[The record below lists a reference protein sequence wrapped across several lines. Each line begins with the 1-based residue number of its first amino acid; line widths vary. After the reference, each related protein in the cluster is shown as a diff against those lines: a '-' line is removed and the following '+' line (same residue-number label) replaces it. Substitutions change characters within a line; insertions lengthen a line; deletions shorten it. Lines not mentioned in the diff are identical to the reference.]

1 MYGFIRL
8 FRASARAGMWGPM
21 TDAIMVFVT
30 APTADKAAELA
41 RALVEEGLA
50 ACGNVVPG
58 LRSIYRWEGKV
69 HDEPEALLLLKSRA
83 PLFEALRERVV
94 ALHPYQCPE
103 VLRLD
108 VEEGHAP
115 YLQWIRDNV
124 RVPGKGA

>member
-1 MYGFIRL
+1 MCG
-8 FRASARAGMWGPM
+8 SM
-21 TDAIMVFVT
+21 TDAILVMVT

-69 HDEPEALLLLKSRA
+69 HDEPEALLILKTRA

-94 ALHPYQCPE
+94 AVHPYQCPE

-108 VEEGHAP
+108 VAEGHAP
-115 YLQWIRDNV
+115 YLRWIGDNV
-124 RVPGKGA
+124 RPVP

>member
-1 MYGFIRL
+1 
-8 FRASARAGMWGPM
+8 M
-21 TDAIMVFVT
+21 TDAIIVLVT
-30 APTADKAAELA
+30 APTVDKAAELA
-41 RALVEEGLA
+41 RALVEEELA

-69 HDEPEALLLLKSRA
+69 HDEAEALLILKTRA
-83 PLFEALRERVV
+83 PLFEALRQRVV

-115 YLQWIRDNV
+115 YLRWIRDNV
-124 RVPGKGA
+124 RPVT

>member
-1 MYGFIRL
+1 M
-8 FRASARAGMWGPM
+8 GPM
-21 TDAIMVFVT
+21 TDAIIVLVT
-30 APTADKAAELA
+30 APTVDKAAELA
-41 RALVEEGLA
+41 RALVEEELA

-69 HDEPEALLLLKSRA
+69 HDEAEALLILKTRA
-83 PLFEALRERVV
+83 PLFEALRQRVV

-115 YLQWIRDNV
+115 YLRWIRDNV
-124 RVPGKGA
+124 RPVT

>member
-1 MYGFIRL
+1 MSE
-8 FRASARAGMWGPM
+8 AH
-21 TDAIMVFVT
+21 TDAIVVLVT

-69 HDEPEALLLLKSRA
+69 HDEPEALLVLKSRA
-83 PLFEALRERVV
+83 PLFESLRERVV
-94 ALHPYQCPE
+94 ALHPYECPE

-108 VEEGHAP
+108 VAAGHAP
-115 YLQWIRDNV
+115 YLQWIADNV
-124 RVPGKGA
+124 RASR

>member
-1 MYGFIRL
+1 
-8 FRASARAGMWGPM
+8 M
-21 TDAIMVFVT
+21 TDAILVLVT

-41 RALVEEGLA
+41 RTLVEEQLA

-69 HDEPEALLLLKSRA
+69 HDEAEALLILKTRA
-83 PLFEALRERVV
+83 PLFEALRQRVV
-94 ALHPYQCPE
+94 ELHPYQCPE

-124 RVPGKGA
+124 RPLG

>member
-1 MYGFIRL
+1 
-8 FRASARAGMWGPM
+8 M
-21 TDAIMVFVT
+21 TDAILVLVT

-41 RALVEEGLA
+41 RALVEEQLA

-69 HDEPEALLLLKSRA
+69 HDEAEALLILKTRA
-83 PLFEALRERVV
+83 PLFEVLRQRVV
-94 ALHPYQCPE
+94 ELHPYQCPE

-124 RVPGKGA
+124 RPPG

>member
-1 MYGFIRL
+1 MVCL
-8 FRASARAGMWGPM
+8 GPM
-21 TDAIMVFVT
+21 TDAIIVLVT

-41 RALVEEGLA
+41 RMLVEEGLA
-50 ACGNVVPG
+50 ACGNVLPG

-69 HDEPEALLLLKSRA
+69 HDEPEALLLLKSTA

-94 ALHPYQCPE
+94 AVHPYQCPE

-108 VEEGHAP
+108 VVEGNAP

-124 RVPGKGA
+124 RPAR

>member
-1 MYGFIRL
+1 V
-8 FRASARAGMWGPM
+8 
-21 TDAIMVFVT
+21 TEAIIVLVT

-50 ACGNVVPG
+50 ACGNVLPG
-58 LRSIYRWEGKV
+58 LRSIYRWEGAV

-94 ALHPYQCPE
+94 ALHPYECPE

-108 VEEGHAP
+108 VAAGHPP
-115 YLQWIRDNV
+115 YLQWIADNV
-124 RVPGKGA
+124 RPSR